1 MSNLPQEPNLSFR
14 VSHFNNILIS
24 AATTHVGKCKPSK
37 RSKPWMNPHVS
48 AKIHIRNRLLKTIP
62 QNRQQWIDACYEAN
76 KSINKAKKESWKNL
90 LQDAMFNSDGPNI
103 WKFIESLNGTPDANS
118 PMFHNGR
125 TITDIKFKA
134 SSLTTIAGSANSICH
149 NPTVTPTDSSRSVS
163 THHLFMMRAVIHF

>member
-48 AKIHIRNRLLKTIP
+48 AKIHIRNRLLKTIH